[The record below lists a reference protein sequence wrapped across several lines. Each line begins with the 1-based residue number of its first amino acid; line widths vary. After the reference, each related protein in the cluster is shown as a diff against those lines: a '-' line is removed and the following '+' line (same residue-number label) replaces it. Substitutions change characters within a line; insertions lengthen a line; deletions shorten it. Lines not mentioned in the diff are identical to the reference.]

1 LTSSQAG
8 GVLGRDGFEREEL
21 EGDLLNE
28 PIKVTPARMI
38 LLGVGWFGVNV
49 FWAFHS
55 GTMPLFLANFTD
67 SKFTIS
73 LVLSLAGLSGLVMP
87 PLAGYLS
94 DRTVGRFGRRRPWV
108 LIGMLG
114 VLACVLGL
122 PHVGAFGAVALLSGL
137 MYFGLRTAE
146 TPFLS
151 LLPDITPQEQRATAS
166 GVMNLLGSVG
176 LISCFVVSALVWER
190 SPAAL
195 FAIVG
200 VASFGFV
207 LVSTSLMREPE
218 APQRA
223 ETPPLSP
230 LAYLKSVTEERNA
243 MKFLIAQFFW
253 WLGFWMIS
261 TFLILFVAE
270 ELEVAEGQ
278 AFLVPMAFSV
288 VATVVMLPMG
298 MLGDRFGRKGILSW
312 MIMLWAV
319 AGLAIALS
327 QNLTH
332 ALLTVGFTAIPFAAV
347 MAVGYAFLLDLIP
360 GERTAE
366 FVGISVLSIA
376 AAQVVGPLIGGE
388 LIDLLGYRWL
398 FPVASVAQLVGVAL
412 LQYVEPQR

>member
-1 LTSSQAG
+1 M
-8 GVLGRDGFEREEL
+8 
-21 EGDLLNE
+21 
-28 PIKVTPARMI
+28 TPARMI
-38 LLGVGWFGVNV
+38 VLGVGWFGVSV

-55 GTMPLFLANFTD
+55 GTMPLFLADFTD

-73 LVLSLAGLSGLVMP
+73 LVLSLAGVSGLVVP
-87 PLAGYLS
+87 PIVGYLS
-94 DRTVGRFGRRRPWV
+94 DRTAGRFGRRRPWI

-122 PHVGAFGAVALLSGL
+122 PHVAAFGAVALVSGL
-137 MYFGLRTAE
+137 MYFCLRIAE

-190 SPAAL
+190 SAAAL
-195 FAIVG
+195 FTIVG
-200 VASFGFV
+200 VASFVFL
-207 LVSTSLMREPE
+207 LVSTSLTRELE

-223 ETPPLSP
+223 EAPSLRL

-243 MKFLIAQFFW
+243 MRFLIAQFLW

-270 ELEVAEGQ
+270 ELEVAEAQ

-298 MLGDRFGRKGILSW
+298 MLGDRVGRKEILSW
-312 MIMLWAV
+312 MIVLWAV
-319 AGLAIALS
+319 AGLLIALS

-332 ALLTVGFTAIPFAAV
+332 ALLTVGLTAVPFAAV

-366 FVGISVLSIA
+366 FVGISILSIA

-388 LIDLLGYRWL
+388 LIDLVGYRWL
-398 FPVASVAQLVGVAL
+398 FPVASVAQLAGVIQ
-412 LQYVEPQR
+412 LQSVSPERDG